1 VHEVAD
7 YAELECW
14 RYGNV
19 SITAVARRLGRHEEN
34 DYNRG
39 IPDRENA
46 VMSSVTQGSEGGV
59 PEEEAGPLIVE
70 AAYREIEQR
79 IDACGDGYPFSLQ
92 RSGYDLSEG
101 GDGRHHRQVVYRFL
115 LLATRLNM
123 RSKHV
128 HADIDGTELFEKLA
142 AETAREY
149 LGNRAESFAFGT
161 ASDEASFSA
170 RVNDLCE
177 RLQEGGEY
185 LNRTPGAPVPRDGKV
200 DLAAWKSFRDGL
212 PGKVIAFG
220 QCKTGTNWRDEVT
233 QLQPDSFCG
242 KWVRD
247 PVHIPVRM
255 FFISEAPA
263 RSRWYAE
270 TTDAGVLFDRCRV
283 VDYSHC
289 VDCRVFDQVVS
300 WTKAAAEATGLPWR
314 W

>member
-1 VHEVAD
+1 MKSPVE
-7 YAELECW
+7 
-14 RYGNV
+14 
-19 SITAVARRLGRHEEN
+19 
-34 DYNRG
+34 
-39 IPDRENA
+39 
-46 VMSSVTQGSEGGV
+46 GSEGGV

-79 IDACGDGYPFSLQ
+79 IEACGDGYPFSLQ
-92 RSGYDLSEG
+92 RSGCDLSDG
-101 GDGRHHRQVVYRFL
+101 GDDRHRRQVVYRFL

-149 LGNRAESFAFGT
+149 LGDRAESLVFGT
-161 ASDEASFSA
+161 ASDEARFSA

-185 LNRTPGAPVPRDGKV
+185 LNRTPGAPVPRDGRV
-200 DLAAWKSFRDGL
+200 DLAVWKPFRDGL

-220 QCKTGTNWRDEVT
+220 QCKTGTNWRDAVT
-233 QLQPDSFCG
+233 QLRPDSFCG
-242 KWVRD
+242 KWLRD
-247 PVHIPVRM
+247 PVHVPVRM

-270 TTDAGVLFDRCRV
+270 TTDAGILFDRCRV
-283 VDYSHC
+283 VDYSNS
-289 VDCRVFDQVVS
+289 VGDAVFEQVTA
-300 WTKAAAEATGLPWR
+300 WTEAAAKETGLPL
-314 W
+314 